1 MVGEPPRSS
10 RTGAQAAD
18 RRTEAAL
25 RACAVGLL
33 LLVVAMLAFVLEGA
47 WPSFRENGL
56 SFFFGGGETD
66 RQISDLFNADP
77 ETGPFDFHALPL
89 LYGTLLTTGFAVVA
103 GLVVSVLSALFIVEF
118 APRRVGSAMH
128 PIVRLLAAV
137 PSVIWGLVGILVIA
151 KIVSDLFVTQ
161 SLKESVIFVVQIS
174 GQNVLVASLILTMMI
189 VPIMTAITVD
199 ALRAVPR
206 SWIEGSL
213 AVGVNRWRTWWRIGV
228 RTARPAIIAGA
239 VLATARALG
248 EAIML
253 SMVSGSVSF
262 SPNPLD
268 GLLFFLEPV
277 QPVAAAIATTR
288 DGISTPLGPA
298 IYALSAVLLVSTAL
312 LSLAAWAAKQPMKK
326 YAGRV

>member
-1 MVGEPPRSS
+1 MSDTSS
-10 RTGAQAAD
+10 TDAANARWSD
-18 RRTEAAL
+18 V
-25 RACAVGLL
+25 RAERVLGTCAVLL
-33 LLVVAMLAFVLEGA
+33 LALVLAMLAFVIVNA

-56 SFFFGGGETD
+56 DWFIGGGNTD

-77 ETGPFDFHALPL
+77 EKGPFTFHALPL
-89 LYGTLLTTGFAVVA
+89 IYATVLTTGFAVIA
-103 GLVVSVLSALFIVEF
+103 GLVISTLSALFIVEF
-118 APRRVGSAMH
+118 APSRLGRIMH
-128 PIVRLLAAV
+128 PVVRLLAAV
-137 PSVIWGLVGILVIA
+137 PSVIWGLVGLLVIA
-151 KIVSDLFVTQ
+151 KVVQDLFVTQ

-174 GQNVLVASLILTMMI
+174 GQNVLVASLILTLMI

-199 ALRAVPR
+199 ALRAVPK

-213 AVGVNRWRTWWRIGV
+213 AMGVNRWQTWWRIGV

-239 VLATARALG
+239 VLASARALG

-277 QPVAAAIATTR
+277 QPIAATIATTR

-298 IYALSAVLLVSTAL
+298 IYAMSAVLLVSTAM
-312 LSLAAWAAKQPMKK
+312 LSLAAWAVKQPMKR
-326 YAGRV
+326 YQGRA